1 MQKKIIEKVEN
12 VKKIMLRNSIECFDW
27 SWLGSTFW
35 ARWIERV
42 PYFWQSKP
50 GSLLR
55 EIDRLSS
62 LKQDDGEGE
71 GEGEEDEKDPK
82 NSSQFWEGSSLY

>member
-1 MQKKIIEKVEN
+1 MQKIVCKKVEN
-12 VKKIMLRNSIECFDW
+12 VKK
-27 SWLGSTFW
+27 TFR
-35 ARWIERV
+35 ARWIDRLANCRV

-71 GEGEEDEKDPK
+71 GEGEEDEQDPK
-82 NSSQFWEGSSLY
+82 NSSQFWEGS